1 MKLEPVD
8 LREIDKRAANIYE
21 AINACAKK
29 SRIINEERKIEF
41 ANEISNILGSSLDDE
56 GEDFNNPDQLKIS
69 LKFEKRPKPHIEAL
83 NLLLNGKLNYR
94 YKSKTL

>member
-8 LREIDKRAANIYE
+8 LREIDKRASNIYE
-21 AINACAKK
+21 AIIACAKK
-29 SRIINEERKIEF
+29 ARMINDDRKIEF
-41 ANEISNILGSSLDDE
+41 ANQISNISGSGLDDE

-69 LKFEKRPKPHIEAL
+69 LKFERRPKPHIEAL
-83 NLLLNGKLNYR
+83 NLLLNNKLKYR